1 MISPKDQKIIQI
13 DITNACPHLCSH
25 CTRFNG
31 HHKKPFFMSFEQFK
45 EAVDSLEGYSGMVGI
60 MGGEPTL
67 HPEFDKFCE
76 YLKSKVKDV
85 APTGKRVL
93 PIKDF
98 TDYRN
103 KNLSGISAK
112 RGLWS
117 SLGEGYYR
125 NYEIIQDTFNYQCIN
140 DHSHAGEHIALL
152 LPRKELGIKAKEW
165 KVYRDNC
172 WIQRLWSASITPKG
186 AFFCEVAA
194 ALDMLFNGEGGWKV
208 EKGWW
213 NRTPDNF
220 GDQLAWC
227 EYCSACLPAPR
238 LKANEGKEIVSP
250 KMYEKLKEVGSK
262 KVEQG
267 KVEIFDV
274 SNYDP
279 KQYKVIQTCEPYL
292 PNGNNGVR
300 VSPVNN
306 SIKPHKIEAIIVCEN
321 YDDYLSLTLP
331 HNIQEVDR
339 LLVVTSQEDEKTKE
353 LCDRLGV
360 EYCVSKRIHEKGAVL
375 AKGKA
380 INDGLDYLGSGK
392 DWILIIDADI
402 ILPIG
407 FKKSVKE
414 HTLNT
419 GYLYYTRRWGASH
432 PEYIQ
437 GFMAD
442 LRKMSR
448 TELFKR
454 WACKEVAKE
463 TTRKGNAIEAFPYG
477 YFQLWN
483 VRAKCLQGNDKLYWE
498 GSNTAEWDDS
508 NFGMITYKGKTV
520 QLPVPDFDVIHLPHG
535 MFKGNWFG
543 RKSHRLEDVKPSK
556 RNFVVEHEYECT
568 KRCFWNNRLWE
579 VGERVKDTDG
589 IVPRHFKAVTRGC

>member
-13 DITNACPHLCSH
+13 DVTNACPHSCSH

-31 HHKKPFFMSFEQFK
+31 HHEKPFFMSFEQFK
-45 EAVDSLEGYSGMVGI
+45 EAVDSLEGYKGMVGI

-67 HPEFDKFCE
+67 HPEFEKMCE

-85 APTGKRVL
+85 APAGKRVL

-98 TDYRN
+98 TEYRN
-103 KNLSGISAK
+103 KNLGSISAK

-125 NYEIIQDTFNYQCIN
+125 HYETIQDTFNYQCIN
-140 DHSHAGEHIALL
+140 DHTHAGEHIALL

-165 KVYRDNC
+165 KVYRENC
-172 WIQRLWSASITPKG
+172 WIQRLWSSSITPKG

-213 NRTPDNF
+213 NRSPNDF

-227 EYCSACLPAPR
+227 EYCSACLPSPR
-238 LKANEGKEIVSP
+238 LKASEGTDIVSP
-250 KMYEKLKEVGSK
+250 KMYEKLKEIGSPKVK
-262 KVEQG
+262 KG
-267 KVEIFDV
+267 KVEIFDTATY
-274 SNYDP
+274 NPAD
-279 KQYKVIQTCEPYL
+279 YKVIQTCEPYL
-292 PNGNNGVR
+292 PNEDNAVR
-300 VSPVNN
+300 VSPLNRT
-306 SIKPHKIEAIIVCEN
+306 IKPRRVDAVIVCEN

-331 HNIQEVDR
+331 HNIPEVDR
-339 LLVVTSQEDEKTKE
+339 LLVVTSQEDEKTQT

-380 INDGLDYLGSGK
+380 INDGLDYLGADK

-402 ILPIG
+402 ILPMG
-407 FKKSVKE
+407 FRDKVKDMV
-414 HTLNT
+414 LNP
-419 GYLYYTRRWGASH
+419 GCLYYTRRWGVQDGSQIKA
-432 PEYIQ
+432 
-437 GFMAD
+437 FMSD
-442 LRKMSR
+442 LNSMDRQS
-448 TELFKR
+448 LFKK
-454 WACKEVAKE
+454 WAYKEVAE
-463 TTRKGNAIEAFPYG
+463 EVRRKGNAIEAFPYG

-483 VRAKCLQGNDKLYWE
+483 VRAKSLRGKDTLYWE

-508 NFGMITYKGKTV
+508 NFGMTVYPKDKRV
-520 QLPVPDFDVIHLPHG
+520 QLPFPMFDVVHLPHG
-535 MFKGNWFG
+535 MFRVNWCG
-543 RKSHRLEDVKPSK
+543 RKSPRIDEIKQTSS
-556 RNFVVEHEYECT
+556 VVPEKVEYVCM
-568 KRCFWNNRLWE
+568 KKCFWNNRLWE
-579 VGERVKDTDG
+579 VGETVVSSDG
-589 IVPRHFKAVTRGC
+589 DISNYFRRKV